1 MAPMSELLWLAASLI
16 VGIGLGGVYFGGLWW
31 TVNRLM
37 TAKNP
42 VLIAPVS
49 MLVRAAITVAGL
61 YYVSDG
67 RWLRLVVA
75 MAGFIGVRVVLRR
88 LLGPEQLRTTTETGS
103 DAAT

>member
-1 MAPMSELLWLAASLI
+1 MSEWLWLAASLI
-16 VGIGLGGVYFGGLWW
+16 AGIGLGGVYFGGLWW

-49 MLVRAAITVAGL
+49 LLVRAAVTVAGL

-67 RWLRLVVA
+67 SWLRLVVA
-75 MAGFIGVRVVLRR
+75 MAGFIGVKVVISR
-88 LLGPEQLRTTTETGS
+88 LLAPAPLPATTTTRS
-103 DAAT
+103 DTAT